1 MLFSDP
7 VFFVFFA
14 VYFTCHYFC
23 RALRIWLIIAGSAV
37 FLPGGVPHMSGCPL
51 R

>member
-14 VYFTCHYFC
+14 VYFACHVFLP
-23 RALRIWLIIAGSAV
+23 APLRIWLIIAGSAV
-37 FLPGGVPHMSGCPL
+37 FYGVPLTSGCRL